1 MRAVI
6 QRVAS
11 ASVTIG
17 GEKVSGIGRGL
28 LVLLGI
34 ADSDTGEDIK
44 WLAGKVAGLR
54 LFADEAGAWNRS
66 VAEDGGQVLVVSQFT
81 LFASTKK
88 GTKPSWHRA
97 AKPEAAEPLCDAF
110 VQELDMLLPGR
121 VDAGRFGAMMSV
133 SLENEG
139 PVTLWLDT
147 QRRE

>member
-6 QRVAS
+6 QRVRS
-11 ASVTIG
+11 ASVKIA
-17 GEKVSGIGRGL
+17 GEEVGAIGRGL

-34 ADSDTGEDIK
+34 EETDAAADIG

-54 LFADEAGAWNRS
+54 LFSDAGDAWNRS
-66 VAEDGGQVLVVSQFT
+66 VAEDGGEVLVVSQFT

-97 AKPEAAEPLCDAF
+97 ARPEVAEPLCEAF
-110 VQELDMLLPGR
+110 VRQLGTLLPGR
-121 VDAGRFGAMMSV
+121 VKAGKFGAMMAV
-133 SLENEG
+133 SLENDG

-147 QRRE
+147 RQRE